1 MVFRKCS
8 AQCVLYFLRLLKYTV
23 PTQLLQKGS
32 ARVHGEYFIAHTLI
46 GLHIRHT
53 CDTIP
58 SPTKTAR
65 ELDKRAKPLVTRGC
79 NQKGMHTFW
88 PCAAPF
94 GSKTCNW
101 SKEGVKE
108 GVTPLL
114 RWRAS
119 REKIL
124 LFIDRVASIISALR
138 ACGRSSEIPFVR
150 RPLVTKGTEG
160 AQARPARYLPEIPSP
175 HCSPFAYYLYKLRAY
190 SISHSRDHNG
200 RPSASFFQAVR
211 RCRTRCG

>member
-1 MVFRKCS
+1 MFRKCS
-8 AQCVLYFLRLLKYTV
+8 AQCVLYFLRLSKYTV

-32 ARVHGEYFIAHTLI
+32 ARVHGEYFIAHTST

-114 RWRAS
+114 RWKGLERENFAVHRQPPSSRLCERAAA
-119 REKIL
+119 
-124 LFIDRVASIISALR
+124 V
-138 ACGRSSEIPFVR
+138 
-150 RPLVTKGTEG
+150 
-160 AQARPARYLPEIPSP
+160 ARYL
-175 HCSPFAYYLYKLRAY
+175 
-190 SISHSRDHNG
+190 
-200 RPSASFFQAVR
+200 SFE
-211 RCRTRCG
+211 GLS